1 MIENA
6 KKIFG
11 TESKSEHELEQVAI
25 QSVQSLILTA
35 LETLES
41 RYVAIDRFCELRNA
55 AAVENA
61 LKKAKG
67 VFMLSTHTGNW
78 EALAASVCN
87 NLCQA
92 YVPVKKVGG
101 RQTHR
106 YVTELRHKYG
116 LYTAERKQKG
126 DSFKII
132 KDMIESGKVVGFMQ
146 DQARPGSP
154 RMPFFGHLAKTNT
167 SMAEIYR
174 RFEAPMFA
182 ISARRISPRHHVV
195 EFSDELKLRQTEDQ
209 QSDIA
214 YNIAV
219 MNQMT
224 ERLIAANPSQSLLM
238 HDRWK

>member
-55 AAVENA
+55 SAVENA

-87 NLCQA
+87 NLCQ
-92 YVPVKKVGG
+92 
-101 RQTHR
+101 
-106 YVTELRHKYG
+106 
-116 LYTAERKQKG
+116 
-126 DSFKII
+126 
-132 KDMIESGKVVGFMQ
+132 
-146 DQARPGSP
+146 
-154 RMPFFGHLAKTNT
+154 PFTLG
-167 SMAEIYR
+167 
-174 RFEAPMFA
+174 P
-182 ISARRISPRHHVV
+182 
-195 EFSDELKLRQTEDQ
+195 
-209 QSDIA
+209 
-214 YNIAV
+214 
-219 MNQMT
+219 
-224 ERLIAANPSQSLLM
+224 
-238 HDRWK
+238 